1 MKASTAA
8 PTRPS
13 RRPVQLWPRLRE
25 QFILRERLTLSL
37 IMLLKMDAFNM
48 IDPELTQPIING
60 VLFRLSHPKKRQIHE
75 YILPHQYWQY
85 HWSCG
90 YSLATV
96 LIELDGTGKR
106 YLELGPGLGLCS
118 AIATQRK
125 FSVTVVDREI
135 QALEYTT
142 YNIKA
147 NDLPEPTR
155 FHTSWKEFATIDAGM
170 YDVIA
175 AGDCCYDPAAT
186 HDILQVVKTKLAP
199 GGVFYATDQLT
210 ENYLLEA
217 LKRSGLMYTQTS
229 VVFPIRPELPARYD
243 RQNTCLFTI
252 TIPDTPLPTPCGCGG
267 G

>member
-1 MKASTAA
+1 MY
-8 PTRPS
+8 
-13 RRPVQLWPRLRE
+13 
-25 QFILRERLTLSL
+25 
-37 IMLLKMDAFNM
+37 M
-48 IDPELTQPIING
+48 IEPELTQPTING
-60 VLFRLSHPKKRQIHE
+60 IPFRLSHPKKRQIHD
-75 YILPHQYWQY
+75 YISQHQYWQY

-96 LIELDGTGKR
+96 LTELDGTGKR

-118 AIATQRK
+118 IIATYRK

-147 NDLPEPTR
+147 NDLPEPTS
-155 FHTSWKEFATIDAGM
+155 FHSTWKEFVNTDTGR

-175 AGDCCYDPAAT
+175 AADCCYDQAST
-186 HDILQVVKTKLAP
+186 RDILQLVKTKLAP

-210 ENYLLEA
+210 ENYLLET
-217 LKRSGLMYTQTS
+217 LKREGLLYTQKL
-229 VVFPIRPELPARYD
+229 VVSPISPELPSRYD
-243 RQNTCLFTI
+243 RLASCLFTV

-267 G
+267 S